1 VARFLLFFARDIVHL
16 PRLAF
21 REVTTAGATER

>member
-1 VARFLLFFARDIVHL
+1 MLLLLFFARGIVHL

-21 REVTTAGATER
+21 REVTTGAVRTTR